1 MKTGEAES
9 DLAGTS
15 DSVPLGLPVVSA
27 SGVAMGRRVSEE
39 TNRRVTVIV
48 EEARARGGDNQP
60 SIPARLASATSRKLT
75 LTATRVF
82 GRKGCAVPSHPVA
95 ASAALLSLAVGTAA
109 STAASAAALVLGI
122 IEVSPEDWWFQW
134 VGLEND
140 AEGGEAAV
148 VGAFLLLIEG
158 LLSLVLLLLKLA
170 LLFSASLV
178 PAVVV
183 QTLAFRRLAWWPH
196 AMAVL
201 GSVCIAAFAVG
212 AVRVAVRGQAE
223 APPSPPPWY
232 GSDFSYDNDDD

>member
-183 QTLAFRRLAWWPH
+183 QTLAFRRLAC
-196 AMAVL
+196 L
-201 GSVCIAAFAVG
+201 GRPRQ
-212 AVRVAVRGQAE
+212 RVHRSVRGGRGSGGRARAGRGAAL
-223 APPSPPPWY
+223 APAVVWL
-232 GSDFSYDNDDD
+232 

>member
-1 MKTGEAES
+1 M
-9 DLAGTS
+9 
-15 DSVPLGLPVVSA
+15 
-27 SGVAMGRRVSEE
+27 
-39 TNRRVTVIV
+39 
-48 EEARARGGDNQP
+48 
-60 SIPARLASATSRKLT
+60 
-75 LTATRVF
+75 
-82 GRKGCAVPSHPVA
+82 PSHPVA
-95 ASAALLSLAVGTAA
+95 ALAALLSLAVGTAA
-109 STAASAAALVLGI
+109 STAASATALVLGI

-183 QTLAFRRLAWWPH
+183 QTLVFRRLAWWPH
-196 AMAVL
+196 ALAVL